1 MSSAER
7 PTFVCVEE
15 YLATE
20 ELAETKHEY
29 IDGWVRAM
37 TGATVRHNQVTIN
50 CLYFFLRA
58 LDGKRCQ
65 PFHSDMKLRICD
77 QQNTRFYYPDLQVIC
92 ESNAPSDQFQDTPIL
107 IVEVLSPSTRQYD
120 LDEKLNAYLS
130 IPSLQWYVI
139 LEQHQ
144 PSAIVMRRTE
154 KGFLREVYEGLQAI
168 IDLPE
173 LGCSLPLGE
182 VYRNVEFT
190 PTMVREE
197 ELSYQ
202 YGS

>member
-29 IDGWVRAM
+29 VDGWVRAM
-37 TGATVRHNQVTIN
+37 TGATVRHNQVAVNTLVHLAN
-50 CLYFFLRA
+50 SLKGHPCR
-58 LDGKRCQ
+58 
-65 PFHSDMKLRICD
+65 PFGSDMKLRIRD
-77 QQNTRFYYPDLQVIC
+77 QKKTRFYYPDLQVIC
-92 ESNAPSDQFQDTPIL
+92 ESNAPADQFQDNPKL
-107 IVEVLSPSTRQYD
+107 IIEVLSPSTRQYD

-144 PSAIVMRRTE
+144 PIAIVLRRTDN
-154 KGFLREVYEGLQAI
+154 GFLREVYEGLDAV
-168 IDLPE
+168 IDLPW
-173 LGCSLPLGE
+173 LGCSLLLSE

-190 PTMVREE
+190 PTCVQEE
-197 ELSYQ
+197 MLQYQ
-202 YGS
+202 SD

>member
-20 ELAETKHEY
+20 ERAETKREY
-29 IDGWVRAM
+29 IDGWARAM
-37 TGATVRHNQVTIN
+37 TGATVRHNQVAVNTLVHIAI
-50 CLYFFLRA
+50 A
-58 LDGKRCQ
+58 LKGHSCR
-65 PFHSDMKLRICD
+65 PYSSDMKLRVRN
-77 QQNTRFYYPDLQVIC
+77 QENTRFYYPDLQVIC
-92 ESNAPSDQFQDTPIL
+92 ERNAPSDQFQDTPTL

-130 IPSLQWYVI
+130 IPSLQWYII

-154 KGFLREVYEGLQAI
+154 KGFLREVYEGMQAI

-173 LGCSLPLGE
+173 LGCSLPLSE

-190 PTMVREE
+190 PTCVQEE
-197 ELSYQ
+197 VLQYQ
-202 YGS
+202 SE

>member
-20 ELAETKHEY
+20 ELAEAKREY

-37 TGATVRHNQVTIN
+37 TGATVRHNQVAVNTLVHLAN
-50 CLYFFLRA
+50 SLK
-58 LDGKRCQ
+58 GKPCR
-65 PFHSDMKLRICD
+65 PYSSDMKLRIRD
-77 QQNTRFYYPDLQVIC
+77 QQNTRFYYPELQVIC
-92 ESNAPSDQFQDTPIL
+92 ESNAPSDQFQDTPTL

-130 IPSLQWYVI
+130 IPSLQWYII

-144 PSAIVMRRTE
+144 PIAIVLRRTE

-168 IDLPE
+168 IDLPAI
-173 LGCSLPLGE
+173 GSSLPLSE

-190 PTMVREE
+190 PICVQEDV
-197 ELSYQ
+197 LQYQ
-202 YGS
+202 SE